1 MIRLGWPY
9 KSTAR
14 ELLKPLYT
22 IAIDYRRPPIRIRGE
37 PEEGYSRKSLRR
49 RRCQIYELIDNTLN
63 EINRIRKQ
71 IEG

>member
-1 MIRLGWPY
+1 MKQIGWPY

-22 IAIDYRRPPIRIRGE
+22 IAVDYRRPPIRIRGE
-37 PEEGYSRKSLRR
+37 PEEGYRRKSLRR

-71 IEG
+71 IKG